1 MKREDDF
8 GAIIV
13 LIIGLAIIA
22 FIVYCIFLLAT
33 LIATVAAASGTLY
46 GGGTAIGNY
55 FLSFKENIIDSNKQ
69 VIVA

>member
-1 MKREDDF
+1 MKREE
-8 GAIIV
+8 GYGT
-13 LIIGLAIIA
+13 LILLVIGLAIIA

-33 LIATVAAASGTLY
+33 LIVTVAAASGTLY

-69 VIVA
+69 AITA